1 MHQKCGVFQLNRVK
15 RRLLVVDDEPELR
28 KLLKTYLSKEGY
40 DVEAVE
46 DADAMDRYL
55 SGQDVDLVILDLMLP
70 GEDGLSIGRR
80 LRSQKNLPIII
91 LSARGEELDR
101 IVGLEMGA
109 DDYLTKP
116 FNPRELLARIRSVLR
131 RCHQPSQSPPTSNN
145 LSLEFGPFQLDVQRH
160 KLFRNHQEIPLTTG
174 EFTLLRIFLEHQN
187 RVLNRDTLLEMTKGY
202 DRSPMD
208 RSIDVC
214 VGRLRRKIEFN
225 PSEPVYLRTVWGAG
239 YIFSSEA

>member
-1 MHQKCGVFQLNRVK
+1 MRPKKQRIFI
-15 RRLLVVDDEPELR
+15 VDDEPELR
-28 KLLKTYLSKEGY
+28 GLLTTYLSKEGY
-40 DVEAVE
+40 DVNAVE
-46 DADAMDRYL
+46 DGTALDLYL
-55 SGQDVDLVILDLMLP
+55 SRQSVDMVILDLMLP

-80 LRSQKNLPIII
+80 LRQQRNLPIII

-131 RCHQPSQSPPTSNN
+131 RCETADGDHVNPKDTL
-145 LSLEFGPFQLDVQRH
+145 LSFGEFRLDVQTHR
-160 KLFRNHQEIPLTTG
+160 LSNDDQDIPLTTG
-174 EFTLLRIFLEHQN
+174 EFTLLRIFLTHPN
-187 RVLNRDTLLEMTKGY
+187 RVLSRDTLLEMSKGY

-214 VGRLRRKIEFN
+214 VGRLRRKIEVN
-225 PSEPVYLRTVWGAG
+225 PAEPVYLRTVWGAG
-239 YIFSSEA
+239 YLFAKGS